1 MQNKR
6 IKVRGVVGCAGL
18 WGNLAEGEE
27 RELDADVAEGLLRA
41 GYAEP
46 LVDPA
51 EGIAPEV
58 VEKKDEIPPPKR
70 SRRAKES

>member
-1 MQNKR
+1 MANK
-6 IKVRGVVGCAGL
+6 IKVRGLVGCGGL
-18 WGNLAEGEE
+18 WGNLSEGDE
-27 RELDADVAEGLLRA
+27 RELDAEIAESLIRA

-51 EGIAPEV
+51 EGIAPDV